1 MVALLIK
8 GRRRCTICFVFQKP
22 QFLLL
27 WLLRHNAMED
37 DAQCALISGA
47 AFLLLWLL
55 IHNAMEDD
63 GCTMHFVFQKLDL
76 CCSGC

>member
-1 MVALLIK
+1 
-8 GRRRCTICFVFQKP
+8 
-22 QFLLL
+22 
-27 WLLRHNAMED
+27 MED